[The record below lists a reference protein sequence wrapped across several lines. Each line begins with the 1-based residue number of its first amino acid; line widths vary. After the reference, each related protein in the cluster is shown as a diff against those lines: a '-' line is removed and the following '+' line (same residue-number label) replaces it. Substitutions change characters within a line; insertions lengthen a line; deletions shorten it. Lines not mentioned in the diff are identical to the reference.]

1 MVRDREAQIDCLDFK
16 FGLMESIVP
25 MVHTVGFGKGP
36 GIRAVVGSNLNSLKT
51 VEFLTKPLFGWKYN
65 V

>member
-1 MVRDREAQIDCLDFK
+1 MVRDRKAQFGCLDFK
-16 FGLMESIVP
+16 FGLMESIIP
-25 MVHTVGFGKGP
+25 MVHIVGFGKGP